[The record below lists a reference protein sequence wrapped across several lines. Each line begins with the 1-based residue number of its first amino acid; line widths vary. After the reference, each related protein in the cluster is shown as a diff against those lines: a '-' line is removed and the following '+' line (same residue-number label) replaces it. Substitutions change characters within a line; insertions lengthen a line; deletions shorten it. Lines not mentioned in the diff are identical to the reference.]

1 MYETRMEGFENI
13 SSRPSAH
20 CHEKQ
25 KTAFENSWIVKA
37 VVVELLLVLNFQ
49 IFLFFF
55 FVLQVCACEAFLI
68 FYILLA
74 SVKIQ
79 KVYQNASAT

>member
-13 SSRPSAH
+13 SSRPSPH

-25 KTAFENSWIVKA
+25 KTAFENSRIVKG

-55 FVLQVCACEAFLI
+55 FVQVCACEAFLI